1 MLGFKHSIGTT
12 VFILSLSKT
21 RHPVNIGELTL
32 AVGDVGSSKSRF
44 KFSESTSCLLFFI
57 LSRRSPVGLSVD
69 LSH

>member
-1 MLGFKHSIGTT
+1 MLRFRRSIGTT
-12 VFILSLSKT
+12 VFILSSKT

-69 LSH
+69 LFH